1 MNPVSTYLRDIQ
13 PHSQSKSRKTVHQN
27 QLSLSINNEPG
38 PVVHWVAHGMEPL
51 HGDGQGEEDGGGE
64 GGVVQ
69 AVEHGQYGAKRRE
82 LARKT
87 FIIRKWPL
95 IVDLQLLQLLY
106 FTLLNMNKN

>member
-13 PHSQSKSRKTVHQN
+13 PHSKSKSRKTVQQN

-38 PVVHWVAHGMEPL
+38 PVVHWVTHGMEPL

-69 AVEHGQYGAKRRE
+69 AVQDRQKGAKK
-82 LARKT
+82 RKLPT
-87 FIIRKWPL
+87 KI
-95 IVDLQLLQLLY
+95 
-106 FTLLNMNKN
+106 LNYNLVHITNSDS